1 MFVGS
6 GPVSAHERKD
16 TMKIIKTEEMVQH
29 VNPTPGENHRLD
41 LVTPEQRAKEL
52 GGFLS
57 VIPVGGEV
65 PYHFH
70 EKRESLLFLIKGE
83 AVEIVEGKEHP
94 VKAGDV
100 LYIPAGEE
108 RHLLTKLRR
117 YARELTKF
125 GKPKNQK
132 LIESIEDIMTFPP
145 IFGPV

>member
-1 MFVGS
+1 M
-6 GPVSAHERKD
+6 E
-16 TMKIIKTEEMVQH
+16 IIRTEELMQM
-29 VNPTPGENHRLD
+29 VNPTPGKNHRLD

-57 VIPVGGEV
+57 IIPAGGEV

-100 LYIPAGEE
+100 LYIPAGEKHQIVNRTNEDLRYLEFFTPPQDDFIKVE
-108 RHLLTKLRR
+108 RDKGVRSGL
-117 YARELTKF
+117 
-125 GKPKNQK
+125 
-132 LIESIEDIMTFPP
+132 DTFQDR
-145 IFGPV
+145 G

>member
-100 LYIPAGEE
+100 LYIPAGEKHQIVNRSDE
-108 RHLLTKLRR
+108 DLR
-117 YARELTKF
+117 YLEFFTPLD
-125 GKPKNQK
+125 
-132 LIESIEDIMTFPP
+132 EDF
-145 IFGPV
+145 VVVK